1 VLPVTRFFEEN
12 IHEGFRFCQSLLQR
26 TTGSDRSEAVNAD
39 IASEC
44 VSWSER
50 VGISMDGARALT
62 GYKKDFTLNAISC
75 SSRSIIHRDD
85 LASRDLQPQLHTVL
99 YEPVKS
105 RQLSASSLFE
115 SSRP

>member
-1 VLPVTRFFEEN
+1 MLLVTRFFEKN
-12 IHEGFRFCQSLLQR
+12 IHEGFRFRHSLLHSA
-26 TTGSDRSEAVNAD
+26 TGSDRSEAVIVD

-62 GYKKDFTLNAISC
+62 GYKMDFTLNAVSC

-85 LASRDLQPQLHTVL
+85 FTSRDLQPQLHTVL

-105 RQLSASSLFE
+105 RQLYAS
-115 SSRP
+115 

>member
-1 VLPVTRFFEEN
+1 VLLVTRFFEEN
-12 IHEGFRFCQSLLQR
+12 IHEGYRFRQSLLQR
-26 TTGSDRSEAVNAD
+26 TTESDRSEAVNVD

-44 VSWSER
+44 VSCSER

-62 GYKKDFTLNAISC
+62 GYKKDFTLNAVSC
-75 SSRSIIHRDD
+75 FSRNIIHRDD
-85 LASRDLQPQLHTVL
+85 FASRDLQPQLHTVL
-99 YEPVKS
+99 YEPFKS

>member
-1 VLPVTRFFEEN
+1 MLLVTRFFEEN
-12 IHEGFRFCQSLLQR
+12 IHEGFRFRQSLLQR
-26 TTGSDRSEAVNAD
+26 TAGSDRFVAVNVDA
-39 IASEC
+39 ASEC

-50 VGISMDGARALT
+50 VGIYMDGARALT
-62 GYKKDFTLNAISC
+62 GYKMDFTLNAVSC

-105 RQLSASSLFE
+105 QLSASSLFE

>member
-1 VLPVTRFFEEN
+1 MLLVTRFFEEN
-12 IHEGFRFCQSLLQR
+12 IHEGFRFRQSLLQR
-26 TTGSDRSEAVNAD
+26 TTESDRSEAVNVD

-44 VSWSER
+44 VSCSER

-62 GYKKDFTLNAISC
+62 GYKKDFTLNAVSC
-75 SSRSIIHRDD
+75 FSRNIIHRDD
-85 LASRDLQPQLHTVL
+85 FASRDLQPQLHTVL
-99 YEPVKS
+99 YEPFKS